1 MHSGRVTTAAR
12 SVPGAALVV
21 AAAMLLCFASSV
33 SAGIQLLTS
42 TLLVMGGDTNPA
54 GLTPTMQQQ
63 LGGDPYYPNPNTNIF
78 KPVGTFGDGYID
90 TVNNAAS
97 PFYGWDY
104 QAVEWPAEIFLPLP
118 GHWTYEASQQQGVH
132 NIDGAIGYTLRN
144 LGPGETALAFGYSS
158 SANVMVREMR
168 QLINQPGGPPAT
180 DQLEFFLTGDPNR
193 PNGGI
198 LQRFAGLYIPV
209 VDIRLDGSTPVDTP
223 YKVTDFSWEYDTASD
238 FPNYPINLL
247 ADLNSLVAGPILHG
261 NYYPAD
267 VNGPRALPDT
277 TVGNITYITLEPPHL
292 PLLLPLYELGFPEPL
307 LDLVEP
313 TLTVMVDWGYNRAIS
328 PGTPQRAQL
337 IPRVNPI
344 KAAVDLAGSVVEG
357 VHNFVDDLTPT
368 QSNAPAGGT
377 AVTTAPVAASA
388 APTKR
393 AARQSGSAPA
403 QSVRDSIKATP
414 AKTAAAGARHHRRST
429 APADA
434 PSGAPS
440 AHTAG
445 KAAA

>member
-12 SVPGAALVV
+12 SAPRVAMVI
-21 AAAMLLCFASSV
+21 AAAALLCFVSSV
-33 SAGIQLLTS
+33 SAGVQLLTS
-42 TLLVMGGDTNPA
+42 TLLVMGGNTNPA
-54 GLTPTMQQQ
+54 GLTPAMQQQ
-63 LGGDPYYPNPNTNIF
+63 LGGDPYYPEPNTNPF

-104 QAVEWPAEIFLPLP
+104 QAVEWPAEIALPLP
-118 GHWTYEASQQQGVH
+118 GRWTYEQSQQQGVH
-132 NIDGAIGYTLRN
+132 NIDAAIGTTLAN
-144 LGPGETALAFGYSS
+144 IDPGDQVVAFGYSS

-168 QLINQPGGPPAT
+168 QLINQPGGAPAT
-180 DQLEFFLTGDPNR
+180 GDLQFFLMGNPNR

-198 LQRFAGLYIPV
+198 LQRFAGLYIPLL
-209 VDIRLDGSTPVDTP
+209 DIRLDGSTPVDTP
-223 YKVTDFSWEYDTASD
+223 YQVTDIAWEYDTAAD

-247 ADLNSLVAGPILHG
+247 ADLNSLIAGPLLHG
-261 NYYPAD
+261 DYYIAD

-292 PLLLPLYELGFPEPL
+292 PLLLPLYELGFCKPL

-344 KAAVDLAGSVVEG
+344 KAVADLAGSVVEG
-357 VHNFVDDLTPT
+357 VHNFIDDLTPAEG
-368 QSNAPAGGT
+368 NAPSGST
-377 AVTTAPVAASA
+377 AVTPAPVASA
-388 APTKR
+388 ATSRKR
-393 AARQSGSAPA
+393 ADREIASDPA
-403 QSVRDSIKATP
+403 QSARASAKVTPATKAT
-414 AKTAAAGARHHRRST
+414 AGTRHQRRST
-429 APADA
+429 TPGDA
-434 PSGAPS
+434 PSSAAS
-440 AHTAG
+440 AHPAS